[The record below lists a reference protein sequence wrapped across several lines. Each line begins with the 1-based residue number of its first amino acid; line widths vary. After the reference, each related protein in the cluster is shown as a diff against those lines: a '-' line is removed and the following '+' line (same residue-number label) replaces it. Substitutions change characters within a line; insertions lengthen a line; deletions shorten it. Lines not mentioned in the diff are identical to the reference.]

1 MADKNLTQS
10 LNDTNAVL
18 TPKISASILVKT
30 YKDIFFDLIKSNK
43 GDELV
48 NVVMKDPVK
57 FGFGIRALAVGL
69 LTQKD

>member
-30 YKDIFFDLIKSNK
+30 YKDIFLELIKSTQ
-43 GDELV
+43 GDKLV
-48 NVVMKDPVK
+48 NLFMKDPVK
-57 FGFGIRALAVGL
+57 YGFGIRALSVGL
-69 LTQKD
+69 LSQKD